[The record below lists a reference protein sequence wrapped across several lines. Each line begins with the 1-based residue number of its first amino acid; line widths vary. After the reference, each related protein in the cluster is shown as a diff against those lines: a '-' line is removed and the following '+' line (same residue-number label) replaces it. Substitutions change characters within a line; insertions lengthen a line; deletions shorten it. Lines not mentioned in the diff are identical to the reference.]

1 MAAMTTKALVIGTVA
16 AGCLAAALGGFVA
29 QRAGVVQAEHEA
41 VSGTE
46 VPVEPAAPTGTEP
59 EPPDAARE
67 SPGTPRRTVTPERQ
81 PAAPVDL
88 PTVATPRSG
97 RIRGEPGASSP
108 PPPPPP
114 PPPAPENWPQ
124 ATVEPPRPPVDPPAP
139 TIGPPLAFEPPS
151 TPVEPVAGQSP
162 EVVAAEP
169 ARFIELTIDEDTVIG
184 IRLEGAVTTEDARVE
199 DRVTARVIRDVSAED
214 RTAIPAGALLEG
226 HVVLV
231 EQGGRFRDRA
241 RLGVRFSRLVLS
253 DETVV
258 RIQTEPIYRDGES
271 PTGEATSKIGASAV
285 IGAVLGGVF
294 GGRKGAAIGGTA
306 GAAGGSAAVAAGG
319 PNAATLA
326 EGTALTVRLI
336 EPVTLL
342 VERNAPER

>member
-1 MAAMTTKALVIGTVA
+1 
-16 AGCLAAALGGFVA
+16 
-29 QRAGVVQAEHEA
+29 
-41 VSGTE
+41 
-46 VPVEPAAPTGTEP
+46 
-59 EPPDAARE
+59 
-67 SPGTPRRTVTPERQ
+67 
-81 PAAPVDL
+81 
-88 PTVATPRSG
+88 
-97 RIRGEPGASSP
+97 
-108 PPPPPP
+108 
-114 PPPAPENWPQ
+114 
-124 ATVEPPRPPVDPPAP
+124 
-139 TIGPPLAFEPPS
+139 
-151 TPVEPVAGQSP
+151 
-162 EVVAAEP
+162 
-169 ARFIELTIDEDTVIG
+169 
-184 IRLEGAVTTEDARVE
+184 
-199 DRVTARVIRDVSAED
+199 
-214 RTAIPAGALLEG
+214 
-226 HVVLV
+226 
-231 EQGGRFRDRA
+231 
-241 RLGVRFSRLVLS
+241 VRFSRLVLS